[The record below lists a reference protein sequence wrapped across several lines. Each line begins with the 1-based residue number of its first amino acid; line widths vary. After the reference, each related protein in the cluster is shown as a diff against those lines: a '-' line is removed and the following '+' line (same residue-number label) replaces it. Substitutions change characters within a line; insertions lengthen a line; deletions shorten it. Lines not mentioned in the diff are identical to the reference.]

1 MDNQISNHTQR
12 SVERLTIVVWVL
24 FIITIINTGLLAY
37 VVLIPKYAGKEVNG
51 SLSKTSVP
59 ESIQSELPYN
69 DFFKWPVDKKIS
81 ESSAILLTKYQKNG
95 DRLTAVVSEILKK
108 NPGVDLYYNV
118 GDEIQGFHQKI
129 EKDTVYGD
137 GQVVFMTG
145 SPASFRFST
154 TYEHGRITG
163 MGDMPISLLREKI
176 KAQ

>member
-1 MDNQISNHTQR
+1 MDNQIPSHAQR
-12 SVERLTIVVWVL
+12 SVERLTKIVWVL
-24 FIITIINTGLLAY
+24 FIITIVNTGMLAY
-37 VVLIPKYAGKEVNG
+37 VLLIPKYAGKEING
-51 SLSKTSVP
+51 SLLKTSIP
-59 ESIQSELPYN
+59 ESIQSEIPYN

-108 NPGVDLYYNV
+108 NPGIDLYYNV
-118 GDEIQGFHQKI
+118 GDEIQGFSQKI
-129 EKDTVYGD
+129 EKNTVYGD

-154 TYEHGRITG
+154 TFEHDRITG
-163 MGDMPISLLREKI
+163 MGDMPITLLRKKI

>member
-1 MDNQISNHTQR
+1 MENQISNHTQR
-12 SVERLTIVVWVL
+12 SVERLTKVVWVL

-37 VVLIPKYAGKEVNG
+37 VVLMPKYAGKEATG
-51 SLSKTSVP
+51 SLSKTSIP
-59 ESIQSELPYN
+59 ESIQSEIPFN